1 MFNDLFMLMQGHKR
15 CAKLVLCAT
24 MGLCLIAN
32 ASESDLSDPLESAQE
47 QHATAQQEAQKP
59 LSQGKLDSSSKAQT
73 PSSPTKDS
81 NPKDKLESSQIDR
94 VIMEVGNMDDFLAVQ
109 KNFPWIR
116 SVGLVMVS
124 FDDGSFRSGF
134 GLLLPNNLFLTSAEL
149 GHNASA
155 YPKNIL
161 LKMRD
166 ESAGSLICLA
176 ELRLKVLDKVQGLS
190 LFEVSGYT
198 DAHCNLRSQSYY
210 HSKILDESA
219 YDIAS
224 TKPVR
229 TNDYYTVTTTFNN
242 PNISIITLKNN
253 AKQLPIKNAQKII
266 FGRPFFTKD
275 GQLLGMTTIPRN
287 ATAPVIVSYKEIKDF
302 LCSIDKSGFYVSSFV
317 QDLCRKPNATKKAR

>member
-1 MFNDLFMLMQGHKR
+1 MCKDCMRLFMRLRKICVGF
-15 CAKLVLCAT
+15 VLCVF
-24 MGLCLIAN
+24 MGASFIAN
-32 ASESDLSDPLESAQE
+32 ASESDLSDPLES
-47 QHATAQQEAQKP
+47 
-59 LSQGKLDSSSKAQT
+59 SQAIPPTPDPKAPQT
-73 PSSPTKDS
+73 QPSPT
-81 NPKDKLESSQIDR
+81 ESSANK
-94 VIMEVGNMDDFLAVQ
+94 VIMQVGNMDDFLAVQ

-116 SVGLVMVS
+116 SVGIVMVS

-134 GLLLPNNLFLTSAEL
+134 GLLLPQNLFLTSAEL

-224 TKPVR
+224 TKPVQ
-229 TNDYYTVTTTFNN
+229 TNHYYTVSTTFNA
-242 PNISIITLKNN
+242 PNISVFTFTDT
-253 AKQLPIKNAQKII
+253 QRRLPIKDAFKIS
-266 FGRPFFTKD
+266 FGRPFFSKD
-275 GQLLGMTTIPRN
+275 GQLLGMTTLPRN
-287 ATAPVIVSYKEIKDF
+287 AISPIIVSYKEIKDF
-302 LCSIDKSGFYVSSFV
+302 LCSLDKSGFFVNAYV
-317 QDLCRKPNATKKAR
+317 QDLCKAR